1 MLHTYKLT
9 TFHHLFNHLQTLN
22 CNLTLISYN
31 NVLSLTALHFTKY
44 LLIFFLTGQESAN
57 DDDVSRINESQDD
70 DDERALAL
78 ATDPDLTDLDE
89 NEWETF
95 EWLTPEGKFDLLTMY
110 YTFFPYFFRSFQY
123 VDI

>member
-31 NVLSLTALHFTKY
+31 NVQSLTALHFTNNF
-44 LLIFFLTGQESAN
+44 LIFFLTGQESAN

>member
-1 MLHTYKLT
+1 MY
-9 TFHHLFNHLQTLN
+9 LF
-22 CNLTLISYN
+22 
-31 NVLSLTALHFTKY
+31 K
-44 LLIFFLTGQESAN
+44 FFFKGQESAN
-57 DDDVSRINESQDD
+57 DGDDNTINESQD

-78 ATDPDLTDLDE
+78 ATDPDLTDLNE

>member
-1 MLHTYKLT
+1 M
-9 TFHHLFNHLQTLN
+9 
-22 CNLTLISYN
+22 
-31 NVLSLTALHFTKY
+31 TALHFTKNFF
-44 LLIFFLTGQESAN
+44 IFFLTGQESAN
-57 DDDVSRINESQDD
+57 DVSRINESQDD